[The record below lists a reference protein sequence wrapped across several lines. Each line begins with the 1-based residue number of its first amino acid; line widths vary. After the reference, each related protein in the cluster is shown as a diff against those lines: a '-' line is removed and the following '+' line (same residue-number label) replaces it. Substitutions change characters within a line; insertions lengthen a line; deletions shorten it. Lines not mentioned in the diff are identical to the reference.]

1 MKKNY
6 TLLLVIC
13 MMFLISSVLFSCKGA
28 EGVET
33 TKNVSP
39 TAFVKTPEVTSKPG
53 NTNPASTAEPT
64 QKPTAQSFDPDT
76 KVTFDHQTESPTDVN
91 STSTARPTNNSTAGQ
106 TEQPTVNSKEPQTAK
121 PTSNKPV
128 IILPPVP
135 LS

>member
-91 STSTARPTNNSTAGQ
+91 STSTARPAGQ

-121 PTSNKPV
+121 PTSNKPG

-135 LS
+135 LP